1 MAESYVTIGLLSISI
16 LELLVLQI
24 LHVST
29 LDVTATHLPYT
40 RPQASCL
47 TLPLHYRASVA
58 TRQERPIGLSWSV
71 CRVYRR
77 LKTSEL

>member
-1 MAESYVTIGLLSISI
+1 MAESYVTMGLLSISI
-16 LELLVLQI
+16 VELLVLQI

-47 TLPLHYRASVA
+47 TLPLHYRALGGYSPGAAHRAFLV
-58 TRQERPIGLSWSV
+58 GLPCV
-71 CRVYRR
+71 P
-77 LKTSEL
+77 